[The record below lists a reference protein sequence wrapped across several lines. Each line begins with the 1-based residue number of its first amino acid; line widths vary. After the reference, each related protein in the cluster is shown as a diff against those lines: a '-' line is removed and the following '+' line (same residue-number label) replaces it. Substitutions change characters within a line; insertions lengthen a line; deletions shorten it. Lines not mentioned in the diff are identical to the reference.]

1 MAAIQASVKIAALL
15 HVLLS
20 LWIIEINFNL
30 KVNHAHL
37 IKSLNEETTM
47 ADNTDSIVYN
57 ETDSNETLATNVS
70 GREAASR
77 EGLAT
82 AYIFLFAM
90 ALFPIFIGSLRSVV
104 HHYNLKV
111 RERDLCHVSV
121 MWFLDL

>member
-1 MAAIQASVKIAALL
+1 
-15 HVLLS
+15 
-20 LWIIEINFNL
+20 
-30 KVNHAHL
+30 
-37 IKSLNEETTM
+37 M

-111 RERDLCHVSV
+111 RERGICVTCPSCDFWTCRKGESRLRNAFV
-121 MWFLDL
+121 

>member
-1 MAAIQASVKIAALL
+1 M
-15 HVLLS
+15 
-20 LWIIEINFNL
+20 EINFNL
-30 KVNHAHL
+30 KVNHARL

-47 ADNTDSIVYN
+47 ADTDSIVYN

-111 RERDLCHVSV
+111 RERICVTCPSCDSWTFRKGESRLRNAFV
-121 MWFLDL
+121 

>member
-1 MAAIQASVKIAALL
+1 
-15 HVLLS
+15 
-20 LWIIEINFNL
+20 
-30 KVNHAHL
+30 
-37 IKSLNEETTM
+37 M

-111 RERDLCHVSV
+111 REREGSVSCVRHVIFGPV
-121 MWFLDL
+121 EKGRAG

>member
-1 MAAIQASVKIAALL
+1 
-15 HVLLS
+15 
-20 LWIIEINFNL
+20 
-30 KVNHAHL
+30 
-37 IKSLNEETTM
+37 M
-47 ADNTDSIVYN
+47 ADTDSIVYN

-111 RERDLCHVSV
+111 REDLCHVSV
-121 MWFLDL
+121 M